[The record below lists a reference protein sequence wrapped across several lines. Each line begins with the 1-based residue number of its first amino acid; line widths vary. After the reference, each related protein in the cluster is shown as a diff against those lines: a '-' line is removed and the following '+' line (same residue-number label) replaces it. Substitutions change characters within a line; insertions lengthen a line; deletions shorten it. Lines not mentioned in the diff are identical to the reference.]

1 MLPRLEAALSPSVRT
16 SDPPLRLAHLKPPTL
31 RSQVLTLLFLE
42 GVGLRRTWDLRGYT
56 GHALA
61 LLTGRPRA
69 YGYRHTER
77 FLAELAQVGADAVLT
92 DVLARWTADLW
103 KSRLH
108 IAGSP
113 VPVFYIDG
121 HRKAVYADHLIPRG
135 LVGRL
140 EKVLGCRALV
150 VLHDQAGHPL
160 LMITHRGDQ
169 HLTMGLPALIM
180 RYEQAAGLHSVE
192 RVVVDREGM
201 AAEFLAGLASEG
213 RTVVTVLRTDQY
225 TGLESFREVEDFL
238 PLRVDRQGKVIR
250 EVALARFRMPLPEH
264 PGQELDLRVAL
275 IRDLR
280 RHVPCEERPEDEDGP
295 LRWDEKP
302 DGTHER
308 WLEAGWQA
316 TPLPASPTVPKL
328 IPIVT
333 TALEADAVELA
344 HTYTRRWPAQEN
356 AIRDWLIPL
365 GIDVNHGYAKTP
377 VINSEVAKKREAL
390 QRRLENVQRWA
401 DGARKRMHNA
411 STLYRKRCTLTKER
425 ADALYRD
432 LNTHQMELAR
442 QGMDHWQVRQTI
454 KAEKAAADAEIEVYQ
469 QRQWKAYHASNKEF
483 AKCEKY
489 CREQRELLRAIEDLA
504 QQEREM
510 YELDNRKDQ
519 IMTVCKVALANL
531 GMWARDHYFPAEY
544 AQASWHRLQI
554 FFQLPGR
561 VHWGTDCVTVELKP
575 FNDRALNRDLQ
586 AVCTKVAHA
595 QPRFAGSVYQS
606 SSRTATLTGWT
617 PPAVPGAGNQSS

>member
-1 MLPRLEAALSPSVRT
+1 
-16 SDPPLRLAHLKPPTL
+16 
-31 RSQVLTLLFLE
+31 
-42 GVGLRRTWDLRGYT
+42 
-56 GHALA
+56 
-61 LLTGRPRA
+61 
-69 YGYRHTER
+69 
-77 FLAELAQVGADAVLT
+77 
-92 DVLARWTADLW
+92 
-103 KSRLH
+103 
-108 IAGSP
+108 
-113 VPVFYIDG
+113 
-121 HRKAVYADHLIPRG
+121 
-135 LVGRL
+135 
-140 EKVLGCRALV
+140 
-150 VLHDQAGHPL
+150 
-160 LMITHRGDQ
+160 
-169 HLTMGLPALIM
+169 MGLPAIIR

-201 AAEFLAGLASEG
+201 AAEFLAALASEG

-225 TGLESFREVEDFL
+225 TGLESFREVGKFV
-238 PLRVDRQGKVIR
+238 PLRVDREGKVIR

-280 RHVPCEERPEDEDGP
+280 RHVPCKERPEDEDGP

-302 DGTHER
+302 DGTHEG

-316 TPLPASPTVPKL
+316 TPLPAAPTVPKL

-333 TALEADAVELA
+333 TAPEADALELA

-411 STLYRKRCTLTKER
+411 STLYRKRCTLTNER
-425 ADALYRD
+425 AEALYRD
-432 LNTHQMELAR
+432 LNTHQIELAG
-442 QGMDHWQVRQTI
+442 QGMAHWQVRQTI
-454 KAEKAAADAEIEVYQ
+454 KEEKAAADAELEAYQ
-469 QRQWKAYHASNKEF
+469 QRQWKAYHTSNKEF

-519 IMTVCKVALANL
+519 IMTICKVALANL

-544 AQASWHRLQI
+544 AHASWHRLQS

-575 FNDRALNRDLQ
+575 FNDRGLNRDLQ
-586 AVCTKVAHA
+586 AVCSKVAHA
-595 QPRFAGSVYQS
+595 QPHLPDGRLLLFRVQGTSLPSLDAQE
-606 SSRTATLTGWT
+606 RAM
-617 PPAVPGAGNQSS
+617 A